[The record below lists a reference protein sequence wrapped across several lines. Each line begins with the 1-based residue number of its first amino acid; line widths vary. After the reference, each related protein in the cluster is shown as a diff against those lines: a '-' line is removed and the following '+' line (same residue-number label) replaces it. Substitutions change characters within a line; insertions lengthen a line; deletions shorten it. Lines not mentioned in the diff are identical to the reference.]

1 MEIAFTAHEILERIS
16 SKRVCEMALRWNLQ
30 GQLDQMQQ
38 HLKSA
43 MQETFHDQN
52 QGVELLRDALSEAD
66 KIFDELEVHA
76 LQSQI
81 QPLQRL
87 KLSKVKNFFCS
98 LNYQRSNTLQSQIR
112 VQIGSRIRSL
122 NSRLAELQIY
132 WTPNLRLLGLSNQHE
147 RVLMHRPYPVQ
158 RIDVFG
164 RENDREKIVEALLG
178 LRNESAIS
186 VVPVFG
192 IGGIGKTTLAKMVY
206 NDARVMRQF
215 QLRIWVNASRVFDV
229 NKLVEKVIK
238 SASGNEVTDL
248 RNLNEAELR
257 AVFCKVLLKRT
268 YLLVLDDLWID
279 NEGQWNELKS
289 LLAGGHGNM
298 ILVTTRS
305 ESVASITGT
314 VPPYNLG
321 GILDDDCLALF
332 LRKASGEGEEIQ
344 TNPNLLRIGAEIT
357 KKCEGIPLDAVVL
370 GSSLYKETSL
380 CHWEWIRDHRIWDSG
395 NNAIS
400 TLSALKIS
408 YEKLPC
414 YLKVCL
420 AYSSVFLDSN
430 IQIDKLIQ
438 LWMAQGL
445 IHPSTGFHEPEEIG
459 LQYFEELRSRS
470 FFQEMEGTHPLFIS
484 VCKMHDLVHY
494 IAEAVVDGECS
505 TIVSHS
511 QNISK
516 YVRHIALSDYDLSG
530 KELPSSLSEHSM
542 LRTIFFPVQGVGPT
556 STSFVE
562 ACISRF
568 KYLLLLDLSDSCFE
582 VLPNS
587 IEELKHLKYLDVSAN
602 GYISSL
608 PNAVCKL
615 QSLQTLR
622 VAYCTKLEVLPSYT
636 ENMINLRHLYMT
648 TRQEVFSDKIIGCLR
663 ALRSLYI
670 YSCKNLISLSDGLQ
684 HLTSLRT
691 LTIVDCPRLTFLPSS
706 MKYLTALK
714 SLSIID
720 CEELTLLEWQDIEGI
735 KMLRSLVIGGL
746 PQLESKDVQC
756 LRSLQ
761 LLVVSGLPHFISLP
775 RWLEGAACTLRHL
788 RVDRCP
794 NFMSFPEWLRD
805 LTSLESIEVSECR
818 KLSSLP
824 EGMHGLTNL
833 KVLTID
839 SCPKLSEACQSMD
852 KSKIDHIPK
861 IIIDRV
867 FIR

>member
-1 MEIAFTAHEILERIS
+1 MEIAFTAHAILQRIS
-16 SKRVCEMALRWNLQ
+16 SKQVCEMALRWNLR
-30 GQLDQMQQ
+30 GQLDEMQQ
-38 HLKSA
+38 HLRSA
-43 MQETFHDQN
+43 MQESFHDKN
-52 QGVELLRDALSEAD
+52 QAVELLRDALSEAD
-66 KIFDELEVHA
+66 EIFDELEVHT
-76 LQSQI
+76 LQNQM

-87 KLSKVKNFFCS
+87 KLLKVRNLLCS
-98 LNYQRSNTLQSQIR
+98 LKVIALR
-112 VQIGSRIRSL
+112 VQISSRIRSL
-122 NSRLAELQIY
+122 NSSLAELEIY
-132 WTPNLRLLGLSNQHE
+132 WMPNWHQLGPSSQRQ
-147 RVLMHRPYPVQ
+147 RVLVHRPYPVQ
-158 RIDVFG
+158 HIDVIG
-164 RENDREKIVEALLG
+164 REKDREKIVEVLLG
-178 LRNESAIS
+178 LRNESTIS
-186 VVPVFG
+186 VIPVFG

-206 NDARVMRQF
+206 NDTGLMRQF

-229 NKLVEKVIK
+229 NKVVEKVIK

-248 RNLNEAELR
+248 KNLNEAELQTM
-257 AVFCKVLLKRT
+257 FHKVLLKRT

-279 NEGQWNELKS
+279 NEGQWNELKR

-305 ESVASITGT
+305 ESVASIAGT
-314 VPPYNLG
+314 VPPYSLG
-321 GILDDDCLALF
+321 GLSDDNCLDLF

-344 TNPNLLRIGAEIT
+344 NNPNILSIGAEIT
-357 KKCEGIPLDAVVL
+357 KKCEGVPLDAVVL
-370 GSSLYKETSL
+370 GSSLYKESSQ
-380 CHWEWIRDHRIWDSG
+380 CHWEWIRDHDIWDSG
-395 NNAIS
+395 NAIS

-420 AYSSVFLDSN
+420 AYSSVFLVSD

-438 LWMAQGL
+438 LWMAQGI
-445 IHPSTGFHEPEEIG
+445 IHSSTGCHEPEEIG
-459 LQYFEELRSRS
+459 MQYFEELKSRS
-470 FFQEMEGTHPLFIS
+470 FFQEIEGTHPLFIS

-505 TIVSHS
+505 SILSHS
-511 QNISK
+511 QKIPK
-516 YVRHIALSDYDLSG
+516 YVRHIAFSDYDLSG
-530 KELPSSLSEHSM
+530 KELPRSLSDHSK

-562 ACISRF
+562 TCISRF
-568 KYLLLLDLSDSCFE
+568 KHLRLLDLSDSSFE

-602 GYISSL
+602 CYMRSL
-608 PNAVCKL
+608 PNAICKL

-622 VAYCTKLEVLPSYT
+622 VAYCTKLEALPSFT

-648 TRQEVFSDKIIGCLR
+648 TRQEVFSDKVIGCLR

-670 YSCKNLISLSDGLQ
+670 YSCKNLVSLSDGLQ

-691 LTIVDCPRLTFLPSS
+691 LAIMDCPRLTFLPSS
-706 MKYLTALK
+706 MKYLIALK
-714 SLSIID
+714 SLFIID

-735 KMLRSLVIGGL
+735 KMLRSLIIGGL
-746 PQLESKDVQC
+746 PHLESKDVQC

-761 LLVVSGLPHFISLP
+761 SLVISGLPHFVALP

-788 RVDRCP
+788 RVERCP
-794 NFMSFPEWLRD
+794 NFMAFPEWLGD
-805 LTSLESIEVSECR
+805 LTALEQIEVLECL
-818 KLSSLP
+818 KLSSFP
-824 EGMHGLTNL
+824 EGMCGLTNL

-839 SCPKLSEACQSMD
+839 SSPKLSEACQNMD
-852 KSKIDHIPK
+852 KAKINHIPK

-867 FIR
+867 FIK